1 MKIYVILIAMFLLKP
16 LGAQDAYTL
25 ETCDTDETLWMVKQ
39 ILSSAINRD

>member
-1 MKIYVILIAMFLLKP
+1 MKIHVIITTLLLKH
-16 LGAQDAYTL
+16 LGAQDMYTL